1 MLWFKNDF
9 DSTNYLKILFLMFF
23 VIYRWHRG
31 STHRDSAGRIP
42 GQSSLLYPWCL
53 FVCLI
58 CIYLFSLW
66 LCWVFVAAYGLSLA
80 VASRATLY
88 LGCSGFSLP
97 WLLSLWS
104 MRSRARRLQWLQH
117 VGSLVEAQLP
127 CSMWDLPRPGIEPL
141 SLALQRGF
149 LTTGPPG
156 KPLLNPWCFNHSEV
170 CFVFSFNK
178 DTLTCDIS

>member
-1 MLWFKNDF
+1 MIWFPSWRWMLWFKNDF

-117 VGSLVEAQLP
+117 VGSLVEAHGP
-127 CSMWDLPRPGIEPL
+127 SCPAACGIFPDQGLNHCPL
-141 SLALQRGF
+141 HCNVDS
-149 LTTGPPG
+149 
-156 KPLLNPWCFNHSEV
+156 
-170 CFVFSFNK
+170 
-178 DTLTCDIS
+178 